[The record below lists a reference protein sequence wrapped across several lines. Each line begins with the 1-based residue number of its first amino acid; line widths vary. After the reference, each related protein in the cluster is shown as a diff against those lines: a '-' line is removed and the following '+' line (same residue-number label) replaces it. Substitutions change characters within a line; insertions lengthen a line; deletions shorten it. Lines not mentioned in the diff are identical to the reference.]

1 MKVSLGGKSFRIWGN
16 WGRRKVLGKPEIK
29 KPVRRSAFFMPEEHI
44 YFFIASLAAVSASLA
59 EPAASLAEPAASLA
73 ASAATAA
80 SFAASAAGAGGGGG
94 AISGAFIGG
103 GGGGGGASLLQP
115 AKVSAESAAIRTKR
129 FMFGFPSLS
138 IS

>member
-16 WGRRKVLGKPEIK
+16 WGGRKVLGKLEIK
-29 KPVRRSAFFMPEEHI
+29 KPVRRSAFFMPEEQI
-44 YFFIASLAAVSASLA
+44 YFFIASLAAASASLA

-80 SFAASAAGAGGGGG
+80 SFAASAAGAGGGG